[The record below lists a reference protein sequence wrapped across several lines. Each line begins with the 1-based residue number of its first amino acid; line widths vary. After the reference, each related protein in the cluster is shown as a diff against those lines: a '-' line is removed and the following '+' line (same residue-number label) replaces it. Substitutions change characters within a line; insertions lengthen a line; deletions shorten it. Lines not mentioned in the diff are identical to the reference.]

1 MGKVSFPY
9 AIDHFKPETDCT
21 RELVQVGPKR
31 YVFPGVY
38 KELASQYYN
47 FELRPDDIFLLG
59 FPRSGTTRCQEA
71 IWLLN
76 NNLDYEKAQS
86 AVIDDRC
93 PLLELEIQY
102 STLSVSENN
111 LEDDLLEK
119 SAPLKSLPKATSP
132 RFIKS
137 HMPLTLLPPSLL
149 DTTKVVYLARD
160 PRDVAVS
167 YYNILKLKL
176 FKDIDFEQYWN
187 DFRNGEIILTP
198 IFEHIKEAWEQRN
211 HPNLFFLTYEDMTKD
226 LPSTLREMSEFF
238 GKKYT
243 KEQIRGLSQHL
254 SFDNFKSNK
263 SVNGEQTLLKT
274 YGVINDG
281 ANSFIRRGKIGGW
294 EDYFSDELKINAEQW
309 MAENLAGTD
318 LPFVI

>member
-1 MGKVSFPY
+1 MEKISFPFV
-9 AIDHFKPETDCT
+9 IDNFKRETDST
-21 RELVQVGPKR
+21 RDLVRVGPKR
-31 YVFPGVY
+31 YVFPVVY
-38 KELASQYYN
+38 KDLASQYYN

-76 NNLDYEKAQS
+76 NNLDYDKAQS
-86 AVIDDRC
+86 SIIDDRC
-93 PLLELEIQY
+93 PLLELETQY
-102 STLSVSENN
+102 SIIMGPEINV
-111 LEDDLLEK
+111 DLLEK
-119 SAPLKSLPKATSP
+119 PLKSLPKATSP

-137 HMPLTLLPPSLL
+137 HMPLSLLPPSLL
-149 DTTKVVYLARD
+149 DTTKVVYMARD

-167 YYNILKLKL
+167 FYKILKLKL

-187 DFRNGEIILTP
+187 DFQNGEILLTP

-226 LPSTLREMSEFF
+226 LPATLRQMSEFF

-243 KEQIRGLSQHL
+243 EDQISGLCKHL

-263 SVNGEQTLLKT
+263 SVNGEQTLLKA
-274 YGVINDG
+274 YGVVIDG

-294 EDYFSDELKINAEQW
+294 EDYFSDELKRNAEQW